1 MVYEIALFKPIYVLI
16 IDIYLYYSGVS
27 QDGLLTGASLVGPN
41 SNVTVYK
48 DCKIFVGPRQNIK
61 NIQTHISAKFSGEES
76 RTMFKEIADSDHV
89 FYHTWDSLVNDISI
103 DAILDASL
111 SAKLIVHYQYIEIKK
126 PVHNEYDQAALLLG
140 YIRKKG
146 NAGLVDF
153 LKVLCDRDQDHI
165 VGIIVKGLKELKSD
179 EVIKFISDNAVKN
192 HYDKLVIVL
201 KELGLL

>member
-1 MVYEIALFKPIYVLI
+1 M
-16 IDIYLYYSGVS
+16 S
-27 QDGLLTGASLVGPN
+27 QDALLSGAPVVGPN
-41 SNVTVYK
+41 SSITVYQ
-48 DCKIFVGPRQNIK
+48 DCNFIVTPQQNINSLTQQ
-61 NIQTHISAKFSGEES
+61 NIQNNDFSTRISAKFSGEES
-76 RTMFKEIADSDHV
+76 RTMFKEMADSDHV

-103 DAILDASL
+103 DAILDATL
-111 SAKLIVHYQYIEIKK
+111 AAKLIVHCQYIEIKK

-179 EVIKFISDNAVKN
+179 EVIKFISEKVEEK
-192 HYDKLVIVL
+192 HYDKLASVL
-201 KELGLL
+201 KESGLL